1 MQPDFA
7 IAGVSVARD
16 YFAGATPLYS
26 RESLGWSSSSSG
38 PHARTCV
45 VQPRSVTWRAQVTN
59 RQARLHHVFTNQLHA
74 IRRGLRPRADHLHQ
88 ILAVE
93 VECSTVVCRISCLHA
108 AGD

>member
-45 VQPRSVTWRAQVTN
+45 V
-59 RQARLHHVFTNQLHA
+59 
-74 IRRGLRPRADHLHQ
+74 
-88 ILAVE
+88 
-93 VECSTVVCRISCLHA
+93 
-108 AGD
+108 